1 MSIKSKIEHNR
12 MMSMALQAEITHQ
25 LLVPVRFEGVTHEI
39 ITLRRIKAKDLRG
52 LKTDNATI
60 EEMLFLI
67 VKLSGWPPE
76 GVDELDQADLEAIG
90 EIIASFS
97 KARG

>member
-1 MSIKSKIEHNR
+1 MS
-12 MMSMALQAEITHQ
+12 LQAQITHK
-25 LLVPVRFEGVTHEI
+25 LLVPVTFEGTQHDT

-60 EEMLFLI
+60 EEMLGLI
-67 VKLSGWPPE
+67 VKLSNWPPE
-76 GVDELDQADLEAIG
+76 GIDELDQADLEAIS
-90 EIIASFS
+90 EIITSFS

>member
-1 MSIKSKIEHNR
+1 MTIETK
-12 MMSMALQAEITHQ
+12 ITHQ
-25 LLVPVRFEGVTHEI
+25 LLVPVSFEGGSHNS
-39 ITLRRIKAKDLRG
+39 ITIRRVKAKDLRG
-52 LKTDNATI
+52 LKTEDATI
-60 EEMLFLI
+60 EEILGLI

-90 EIIASFS
+90 DIIKGFS

>member
-1 MSIKSKIEHNR
+1 
-12 MMSMALQAEITHQ
+12 MAVEAKVTHK
-25 LLVPVRFEGVTHEI
+25 LFVPVTFEGVEHTSI
-39 ITLRRIKAKDLRG
+39 ILRRIKAKDLRG
-52 LKTDNATI
+52 LKTDDTSDDTSI
-60 EEMLFLI
+60 EEILGLI

-90 EIIASFS
+90 DIIKGFS